1 MSEHSESKVDWHEIA
16 EHVITLAGGVG
27 GEAPFIRFVTNC
39 VLAPE
44 AEIHR
49 PAAIAFDTTICIPC
63 DNSERPLLQTWRHG
77 FYGSLDE
84 FWSQLRKIRAG
95 TAHEASLSMT
105 GLDLKLDLLDARGRS
120 ELVTEVTISSV
131 RGVEPWPKRED
142 EIGASR
148 RLRELPESR
157 LQCAFLVP
165 LIDPPCLDRFIDDI
179 GCLLNHLQQ
188 FTE

>member
-1 MSEHSESKVDWHEIA
+1 MMSEHSESQVDWHEIA
-16 EHVITLAGGVG
+16 EHVMTLTGGVG
-27 GEAPFIRFVTNC
+27 SDAPSIRFVTNC

-63 DNSERPLLQTWRHG
+63 DNSERPLRQTWRHG

-95 TAHEASLSMT
+95 TAYEACLSMT
-105 GLDLKLDLLDARGRS
+105 GLDLKLYHDARGRS
-120 ELVTEVTISSV
+120 DLVAEVTSSSF
-131 RGVEPWPKRED
+131 RGVEPWPKRER
-142 EIGASR
+142 EIGESLRRRGLPASC
-148 RLRELPESR
+148 LHF
-157 LQCAFLVP
+157 AFLVP

-188 FTE
+188 FAE